1 MEQTT
6 VPEQS
11 RGQSPPVERIVY
23 TTQEAAAVAGVCRDT
38 IYRAIARG
46 KLRATKSLRHK
57 RILRSELE
65 RWLLG
70 EPVAAL
76 RKTA

>member
-6 VPEQS
+6 VPEQT
-11 RGQSPPVERIVY
+11 RGQGPAVERIVY

-70 EPVAAL
+70 EPVVAR